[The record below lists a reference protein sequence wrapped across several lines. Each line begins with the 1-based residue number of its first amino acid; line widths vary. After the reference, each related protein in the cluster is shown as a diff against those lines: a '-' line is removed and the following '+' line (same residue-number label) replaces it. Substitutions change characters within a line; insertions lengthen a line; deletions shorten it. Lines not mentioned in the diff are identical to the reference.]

1 MAISTHVDQV
11 LQRAVGAGD
20 VAGVVALAADDS
32 GVLYHG
38 AFGRRAIDAEAA
50 MTEDSV
56 FWIASMTKAITSVAA
71 MQQVE
76 QGRLALDEPLS
87 SVLPELDSIQ
97 VLEGFDA
104 GGLPRLRA
112 PQRQITLRHLLTHTA
127 GFVYD
132 IWNADM
138 VRFQEHAG
146 IPGIIECR
154 NATLMT
160 PLVFD
165 PGDRWQYGIN
175 IDWVGKAVEKVSGQ
189 SLEEYF
195 RDHLFG
201 PLGMSDTGFV
211 IGPDQRPRLT
221 GMHVRNPDGTLTRID
236 FEIPQQPE
244 FFMGGG
250 GLYSTGPDYLRFLR
264 MLLHGGALEGERV
277 LREDTVEEMGK
288 NQ

>member
-1 MAISTHVDQV
+1 MAVSTDVDQV
-11 LQRAVGAGD
+11 LQGAVDAGD
-20 VAGVVALAADDS
+20 VAGVVALAATDS
-32 GVLYHG
+32 GVVYHG
-38 AFGRRAIDAEAA
+38 AFGLRAIDAEPA

-97 VLEGFDA
+97 VLEGFEA
-104 GGLPRLRA
+104 GGSPRLRA
-112 PQRQITLRHLLTHTA
+112 PKRQITLRHLLTHTA

-138 VRFQEHAG
+138 VRYQEHAG

-154 NATLMT
+154 NVTLMT

-175 IDWVGKAVEKVSGQ
+175 IDWAGKAVEKVSGQ

-195 RDHLFG
+195 RDHLFK
-201 PLGMSDTGFV
+201 PLGMADT
-211 IGPDQRPRLT
+211 
-221 GMHVRNPDGTLTRID
+221 
-236 FEIPQQPE
+236 
-244 FFMGGG
+244 
-250 GLYSTGPDYLRFLR
+250 S
-264 MLLHGGALEGERV
+264 
-277 LREDTVEEMGK
+277 
-288 NQ
+288 